1 MDKFLGLGM
10 KNIFG
15 LFFLFILLIV
25 VIKVVSVKHGDK
37 IPAGV
42 TNVIQT
48 I

>member
-1 MDKFLGLGM
+1 MDKFLGLGL
-10 KNIFG
+10 KNILG

-25 VIKVVSVKHGDK
+25 VFKVVTAKHADK